1 MLINKEIKGR
11 TYFRVCMCAHN
22 LDTQN
27 NTIERLINK
36 NNKRLDLVV
45 HALSGIKQICIF

>member
-1 MLINKEIKGR
+1 MLINKDIKGR
-11 TYFRVCMCAHN
+11 KYVCMCAHN

-45 HALSGIKQICIF
+45 HALSGIRQICIF